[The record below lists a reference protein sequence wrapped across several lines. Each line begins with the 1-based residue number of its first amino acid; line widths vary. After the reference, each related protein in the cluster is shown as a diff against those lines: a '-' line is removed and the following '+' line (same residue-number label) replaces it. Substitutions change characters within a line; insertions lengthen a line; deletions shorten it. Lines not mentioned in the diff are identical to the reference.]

1 MIRIALMLAL
11 RELRG
16 GTRGLRLV
24 LACLALGV
32 AVIAGVGELRTA
44 MERGLT
50 ADGAR
55 ILGGD
60 LEVESGSEP
69 LPDTLRDWLRA
80 RGARI
85 SNVVETRSMLI
96 GPSGERQLV
105 ELKAVD
111 PAWPLIGAAVTDPPG
126 AKLAGLWADPVVL
139 DRLRVHPGD
148 TLRLGDARPTLTAA
162 LTNEPDRVAGTGLAP
177 RALIPLSELAA
188 THLVVPGSFVNYA
201 VRAVLR
207 AGDAPE
213 AAIDALRTAFPGTGW
228 RIRDRAHAAAALD
241 RFIDQTGQFLTLVG
255 LTALLVGGIGVAN
268 GVRAWLDART
278 RTIATLRCLG
288 ASARL
293 VFTMALIEVMALAA
307 GGVAIGLAAGA
318 VLPDLGLHLLG
329 DLLPLPARPGIYA
342 RPLLLAAGFGL
353 LTAAAF
359 ALWPLGRAGRIAGA
373 ALFRIGAPLP
383 SGTLPRRLLAVNAAL
398 VLGLVALVAVSS
410 PDPGLALGFCAASA
424 AALGLFRL
432 AGTGLMRL
440 ARAARGLGAPAF
452 RLGLGNLY
460 RPGAATPL
468 MLASVGLG
476 LSTLAAITLIQGNL
490 RDQIMDRLPANAPSL
505 FFIDIQD
512 SELPRFEQIAQAT
525 PGVTDIRQVPS
536 LRARVVS
543 LNGVPA
549 ERIPA
554 TPDTRWALRG
564 DRGLTYAATPPAG
577 TQVVSG
583 AWWPSGYDGPPLL
596 SFDAGLAEGWGMKV
610 GDTLRVSVLGR
621 DVDLK
626 VANLRRIAW
635 QSLGLNFTM
644 VASPGLLSHAPHTHI
659 ATVHAS
665 AEATGA
671 LLRAETDALPNI
683 TGIPVSEVLRAVA
696 DLLGRI
702 GTALA
707 ATGSLALISGVLVLA
722 GAVAAG
728 QRRRIQDAVVLKA
741 LGATRAQLRL
751 AWLAEFGALGLAA
764 GLIAA
769 LVGSLAS
776 WAVMHYVMHTDW
788 ALLPARLAGTIVAC
802 VGLMLGFG
810 YVGTALA
817 LRASALPWLRNE

>member
-1 MIRIALMLAL
+1 MRLAIRLAL

-32 AVIAGVGELRTA
+32 AVIAGVGELRAA
-44 MERGLT
+44 MAAGLA

-60 LEVESGSEP
+60 IEVESGSDP
-69 LPDTLRDWLRA
+69 LPDALRDWLRGRA
-80 RGARI
+80 ARI
-85 SNVVETRSMLI
+85 SDVVETRSMLVA
-96 GPSGERQLV
+96 PSGERQLV

-111 PAWPLIGAAVTDPPG
+111 PAWPLIGTAATDPPG
-126 AKLAGLWADPVVL
+126 AKLSGVWADPVVL

-148 TLRLGDARPTLTAA
+148 TLRLGDARLPLTAA
-162 LTNEPDRVAGTGLAP
+162 LTSEPDRVAGTSLAP
-177 RALIPLSELAA
+177 RALIPLDELPA

-201 VRAVLR
+201 VRAVLP
-207 AGDAPE
+207 PE
-213 AAIDALRTAFPGTGW
+213 ARPEATIAALRAAFPGTGW
-228 RIRDRAHAAAALD
+228 RIRDRAHAAAGLD
-241 RFIDQTGQFLTLVG
+241 RFVDQTGQFLTLVG

-268 GVRAWLDART
+268 GVRAWLEART

-288 ASARL
+288 ASAGL
-293 VFTMALIEVMALAA
+293 VFSIALIEVMALAA
-307 GGVAIGLAAGA
+307 GGVAIGLVAGA
-318 VLPDLGLHLLG
+318 VLPDLGLHVLG
-329 DLLPLPARPGIYA
+329 NLLPLPARPGFYP
-342 RPLLLAAGFGL
+342 RPLLLAAAFGL

-359 ALWPLGRAGRIAGA
+359 ALWPLGRAGRIGGA

-383 SGTLPRRLLAVNAAL
+383 PGPRPARLLAVNAL
-398 VLGLVALVAVSS
+398 LILLLVALTALSS
-410 PDPGLALGFCAASA
+410 PDRALALGFCAA
-424 AALGLFRL
+424 AALALVLFRL
-432 AGTGLMRL
+432 AGFGVMRL
-440 ARAARGLGAPAF
+440 ARAGRRIGAPAF

-490 RDQIMDRLPANAPSL
+490 RDQIFQRLPEDAPSL

-512 SELPRFEQIAQAT
+512 SELARFEQIARAT
-525 PGVTDIRQVPS
+525 PGVTALAQVPS

-543 LNGVPA
+543 LNGIPA
-549 ERIPA
+549 EQIRA
-554 TPDTRWALRG
+554 TPDTSWALRG
-564 DRGLTYAATPPAG
+564 DRGLTYAASPPAG
-577 TQVVSG
+577 TEVVSG
-583 AWWPSGYDGPPLL
+583 AWWPPGYDGAPLL

-626 VANLRRIAW
+626 VANLRKIAW

-665 AEATGA
+665 AAATGA

-683 TGIPVSEVLRAVA
+683 TGIPVSDVLRAVA
-696 DLLGRI
+696 DLLARI

-707 ATGSLALISGVLVLA
+707 ATGSLALVSGVLVLA
-722 GAVAAG
+722 GAVASG

-741 LGATRAQLRL
+741 LGATRGQLRL

-776 WAVMHYVMHTDW
+776 FAVMHYVMHADW
-788 ALLPARLAGTIVAC
+788 AWLPARLAGTILAC
-802 VGLMLGFG
+802 VLLMLGFG

-817 LRASALPWLRNE
+817 LRSSALPWLRNE

>member
-1 MIRIALMLAL
+1 
-11 RELRG
+11 
-16 GTRGLRLV
+16 
-24 LACLALGV
+24 
-32 AVIAGVGELRTA
+32 
-44 MERGLT
+44 
-50 ADGAR
+50 
-55 ILGGD
+55 
-60 LEVESGSEP
+60 
-69 LPDTLRDWLRA
+69 
-80 RGARI
+80 
-85 SNVVETRSMLI
+85 
-96 GPSGERQLV
+96 
-105 ELKAVD
+105 
-111 PAWPLIGAAVTDPPG
+111 
-126 AKLAGLWADPVVL
+126 
-139 DRLRVHPGD
+139 
-148 TLRLGDARPTLTAA
+148 
-162 LTNEPDRVAGTGLAP
+162 
-177 RALIPLSELAA
+177 
-188 THLVVPGSFVNYA
+188 
-201 VRAVLR
+201 
-207 AGDAPE
+207 
-213 AAIDALRTAFPGTGW
+213 
-228 RIRDRAHAAAALD
+228 
-241 RFIDQTGQFLTLVG
+241 
-255 LTALLVGGIGVAN
+255 
-268 GVRAWLDART
+268 
-278 RTIATLRCLG
+278 
-288 ASARL
+288 
-293 VFTMALIEVMALAA
+293 
-307 GGVAIGLAAGA
+307 
-318 VLPDLGLHLLG
+318 
-329 DLLPLPARPGIYA
+329 
-342 RPLLLAAGFGL
+342 
-353 LTAAAF
+353 
-359 ALWPLGRAGRIAGA
+359 
-373 ALFRIGAPLP
+373 
-383 SGTLPRRLLAVNAAL
+383 VNAAL

-702 GTALA
+702 GSALA

-817 LRASALPWLRNE
+817 LRAPALPWLRNE

>member
-1 MIRIALMLAL
+1 
-11 RELRG
+11 
-16 GTRGLRLV
+16 
-24 LACLALGV
+24 
-32 AVIAGVGELRTA
+32 
-44 MERGLT
+44 
-50 ADGAR
+50 
-55 ILGGD
+55 
-60 LEVESGSEP
+60 
-69 LPDTLRDWLRA
+69 
-80 RGARI
+80 
-85 SNVVETRSMLI
+85 
-96 GPSGERQLV
+96 
-105 ELKAVD
+105 
-111 PAWPLIGAAVTDPPG
+111 
-126 AKLAGLWADPVVL
+126 
-139 DRLRVHPGD
+139 
-148 TLRLGDARPTLTAA
+148 
-162 LTNEPDRVAGTGLAP
+162 
-177 RALIPLSELAA
+177 
-188 THLVVPGSFVNYA
+188 
-201 VRAVLR
+201 
-207 AGDAPE
+207 
-213 AAIDALRTAFPGTGW
+213 
-228 RIRDRAHAAAALD
+228 
-241 RFIDQTGQFLTLVG
+241 
-255 LTALLVGGIGVAN
+255 
-268 GVRAWLDART
+268 
-278 RTIATLRCLG
+278 
-288 ASARL
+288 
-293 VFTMALIEVMALAA
+293 
-307 GGVAIGLAAGA
+307 
-318 VLPDLGLHLLG
+318 
-329 DLLPLPARPGIYA
+329 
-342 RPLLLAAGFGL
+342 
-353 LTAAAF
+353 
-359 ALWPLGRAGRIAGA
+359 
-373 ALFRIGAPLP
+373 
-383 SGTLPRRLLAVNAAL
+383 
-398 VLGLVALVAVSS
+398 
-410 PDPGLALGFCAASA
+410 
-424 AALGLFRL
+424 
-432 AGTGLMRL
+432 
-440 ARAARGLGAPAF
+440 
-452 RLGLGNLY
+452 
-460 RPGAATPL
+460 
-468 MLASVGLG
+468 
-476 LSTLAAITLIQGNL
+476 
-490 RDQIMDRLPANAPSL
+490 MDRLPANAPSL

-583 AWWPSGYDGPPLL
+583 AWWPAGYDGPPLL

-644 VASPGLLSHAPHTHI
+644 VASPGMLSHAPHTHI

-683 TGIPVSEVLRAVA
+683 TGIPVSEMLRAVA

-702 GTALA
+702 GSALA
-707 ATGSLALISGVLVLA
+707 ATGSLALASGVLVLA